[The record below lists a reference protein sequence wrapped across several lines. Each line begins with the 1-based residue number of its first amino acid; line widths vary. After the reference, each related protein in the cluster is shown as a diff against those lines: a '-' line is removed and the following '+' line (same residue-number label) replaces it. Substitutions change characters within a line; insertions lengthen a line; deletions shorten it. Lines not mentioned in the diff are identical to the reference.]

1 MNCFDADR
9 YLALENTIKQQAAAG
24 SEDAADDLGFLKKAV
39 LSFAHYVYM
48 VSEERIE
55 ARLAMGVKTG
65 DELRETLS
73 HFDAVRHNAHE
84 AAIANANM
92 LNRIALDYG
101 VEHVFTGDASNR
113 REVGEFCGKITAW
126 LFENRYS

>member
-1 MNCFDADR
+1 MNCFDADS

-24 SEDAADDLGFLKKAV
+24 NEDAADDLGFLKKAV
-39 LSFAHYVYM
+39 LSFVHYVYM
-48 VSEERIE
+48 VAEERIE

-92 LNRIALDYG
+92 LNRIASAYRI
-101 VEHVFTGDASNR
+101 EHVFTGDRANR
-113 REVGEFCGKITAW
+113 REIGEFCGEITAW
-126 LFENRYS
+126 FFENRYS